1 VSIKPKNDAVARTS
15 LSVAFTVGLYGA
27 AFGAAGVTAGFTIL
41 QTCLLSI
48 LLFSGASQF
57 AVVGIMGAGGSAIS
71 AIATATLLGFRNALY
86 GLQMAP
92 ILKVTGLKRILSAQ
106 ITIDESTA
114 VSTLQEN
121 DVDRKR
127 GFYLTGIGVYVFWN
141 LFTYLGALGA
151 SAIGDPA
158 VWGLDAAVPAAFC
171 GLVWPRLKDKK
182 QFLISALAIVL
193 ALSLTPI
200 TAAGIPIIT
209 TVLLAIIYWVE
220 KMSAIWIAV
229 IGSSITAFLNKYIG
243 HSVPEKW
250 LDRPRFKRINT
261 LVPIVLLSALVGVQT
276 FATKKEIVIDQ
287 RFAGV
292 LVALIA
298 LKLKASF
305 PIVVASAA
313 ITSAAIYNLF

>member
-1 VSIKPKNDAVARTS
+1 MSIKPKNDAVARTS

-106 ITIDESTA
+106 ITIDESIA

-200 TAAGIPIIT
+200 TAAGVPIIT
-209 TVLLAIIYWVE
+209 TVLLAIIFGW
-220 KMSAIWIAV
+220 
-229 IGSSITAFLNKYIG
+229 
-243 HSVPEKW
+243 
-250 LDRPRFKRINT
+250 
-261 LVPIVLLSALVGVQT
+261 
-276 FATKKEIVIDQ
+276 KK
-287 RFAGV
+287 
-292 LVALIA
+292 
-298 LKLKASF
+298 
-305 PIVVASAA
+305 
-313 ITSAAIYNLF
+313 

>member
-1 VSIKPKNDAVARTS
+1 VSIKPTNDALSRTS

-27 AFGAAGVTAGFTIL
+27 AFGAAGVTAGFSIL
-41 QTCLLSI
+41 QTCLLSL

-57 AVVGIMGAGGSAIS
+57 AVVGIMGAGGSALS

-86 GLQMAP
+86 GLQLAP

-121 DVDRKR
+121 NDDKVR

-141 LFTYLGALGA
+141 LFTYVGALGA

-182 QFLISALAIVL
+182 QFLISALAIFL
-193 ALSLTPI
+193 ALTLTPI
-200 TAAGIPIIT
+200 TAAGVPIIT
-209 TVLLAIIYWVE
+209 TVLLAIFFGW
-220 KMSAIWIAV
+220 
-229 IGSSITAFLNKYIG
+229 
-243 HSVPEKW
+243 
-250 LDRPRFKRINT
+250 
-261 LVPIVLLSALVGVQT
+261 
-276 FATKKEIVIDQ
+276 KK
-287 RFAGV
+287 
-292 LVALIA
+292 
-298 LKLKASF
+298 
-305 PIVVASAA
+305 
-313 ITSAAIYNLF
+313 

>member
-1 VSIKPKNDAVARTS
+1 MSIKPKNDAVARTS
-15 LSVAFTVGLYGA
+15 MSVAFTVGLYGA

-151 SAIGDPA
+151 SSIGDPA

-182 QFLISALAIVL
+182 QFLISALAIAL

-209 TVLLAIIYWVE
+209 TVLLA
-220 KMSAIWIAV
+220 V
-229 IGSSITAFLNKYIG
+229 IFG
-243 HSVPEKW
+243 W
-250 LDRPRFKRINT
+250 
-261 LVPIVLLSALVGVQT
+261 
-276 FATKKEIVIDQ
+276 KK
-287 RFAGV
+287 
-292 LVALIA
+292 
-298 LKLKASF
+298 
-305 PIVVASAA
+305 
-313 ITSAAIYNLF
+313 

>member
-1 VSIKPKNDAVARTS
+1 MSIKPKNDALSRTS
-15 LSVAFTVGLYGA
+15 LSVAFAVGLYGA
-27 AFGAAGVTAGFTIL
+27 AFGAAGVTAGFSIL
-41 QTCLLSI
+41 QTCLLSL

-86 GLQMAP
+86 GLQLAP

-114 VSTLQEN
+114 VSTMQEN
-121 DVDRKR
+121 NDDKVR

-182 QFLISALAIVL
+182 QFLISALAIFL
-193 ALSLTPI
+193 ALCLTPLS
-200 TAAGIPIIT
+200 AAGVPIIA
-209 TVLLAIIYWVE
+209 TVLLAIIFGW
-220 KMSAIWIAV
+220 
-229 IGSSITAFLNKYIG
+229 
-243 HSVPEKW
+243 
-250 LDRPRFKRINT
+250 
-261 LVPIVLLSALVGVQT
+261 
-276 FATKKEIVIDQ
+276 KK
-287 RFAGV
+287 
-292 LVALIA
+292 
-298 LKLKASF
+298 
-305 PIVVASAA
+305 
-313 ITSAAIYNLF
+313 